1 MKLVLKL
8 KLQTDKNTDQLLRET
23 CQGYR
28 EVCNRLSE
36 IAFLHR
42 TFFKHDLQKLAY
54 HSIRVEFDLPSQL
67 VIRAIAEVCSS
78 YKSLLAQIA
87 EHNQACKP
95 EERRELQIIAFHSDV
110 AVPYDPRVLLVD
122 QGKQRVSL
130 RTLSKRVWLDFEVG
144 EKRKHLLPF
153 VQGQADLKRYG
164 KKWFL
169 FQTIEVPEAEPIS
182 TTNHIGV
189 DLGICTVASSTDGS
203 HTLRFPGDRIRK
215 ARNHHYQLRRG
226 LQRHNTK
233 SSRKRVR
240 KLRDKESRIVR
251 DYNHLI
257 SRRVIAQAQ
266 RTNST
271 IVLEDLE
278 GIRKPLRGTP
288 NASLP
293 REGFREGV
301 KVRKSQR
308 RERFSWAYAQLIG
321 FIVYKAK
328 LAGIPVLFVPPAY
341 TSKTC
346 SQCHYMHDSNRVTQ
360 AWFECK
366 ECGFCWNAD
375 DNAAINIRFLG
386 AESVCQKRTV
396 YMQEYLHTDR
406 RKPLC
411 FSQG

>member
-1 MKLVLKL
+1 MLKL
-8 KLQTDKNTDQLLRET
+8 KIQTDKDTDQLLRET

-28 EVCNRLSE
+28 EVCDRLSE
-36 IAFLHR
+36 IAFLHQ
-42 TFFKHDLQKLAY
+42 TFYKHDLQKLAY
-54 HSIRVEFDLPSQL
+54 HSIRAEFELPSQL

-87 EHNQACKP
+87 EHNQCCKP
-95 EERRELQIIAFHSDV
+95 EDRRELTIIRFRSNV
-110 AVPYDPRVLLVD
+110 AVPYDQRVLLVD
-122 QGKQRVSL
+122 TDKQRVSL

-144 EKRKHLLPF
+144 EKRKHLLAF
-153 VQGQADLKRYG
+153 VHGQADLKRYG

-169 FQTIEVPEAEPIS
+169 FQTIEVPEAEPLS
-182 TTNHIGV
+182 TTDYIGV

-203 HTLRFPGDRIRK
+203 QTLRFSGDRIRK
-215 ARNHHYQLRRG
+215 TRNHYYELRRG

-233 SSRKRVR
+233 SSRRKVR

-257 SRRVIAQAQ
+257 SRRVIEQAQ

-271 IVLEDLE
+271 IVLEDLD
-278 GIRKPLRGTP
+278 GI
-288 NASLP
+288 
-293 REGFREGV
+293 REGV

-321 FIVYKAK
+321 FIVYKAQ
-328 LAGIPVLFVPPAY
+328 LAGIPVLFVPPDY

-360 AWFECK
+360 AWFQCK

-375 DNAAINIRFLG
+375 DNSAINIRFLG
-386 AESVCQKRTV
+386 AESVCQKRPV
-396 YMQEYLHTDR
+396 CMQEYLHTNR
-406 RKPLC
+406 RKPLR